1 MDVGPARARCSV
13 PAVADDCE
21 LRLELSE
28 TLGHYVERARRPLW
42 ARCASLPCRHSKR
55 LEPLRLAH
63 RYGWT
68 ATLESIRRR
77 LRCIRCGCRDC
88 ELVDFD
94 PKSPPPPYPDFKVEA
109 TPADLPRARRSRRHR

>member
-1 MDVGPARARCSV
+1 MADVQN
-13 PAVADDCE
+13 
-21 LRLELSE
+21 LRLELTE

-55 LEPLRLAH
+55 LEPLRLAN

-68 ATLESIRRR
+68 ATLESIRKR

-94 PKSPPPPYPDFKVEA
+94 PKSPPPPYPDFKVEP
-109 TPADLPRARRSRRHR
+109 TPADAPRPRRARRHP